1 MILCSF
7 YNPNWEYVGDQCQCW
22 LSLCLV
28 NHRAQLISF
37 EVVGVHWWS
46 SSFGVQ
52 IQQSIRQW
60 SSGHGV
66 DLTAELLV
74 VWLIKLVL
82 AMRCRT
88 YSQSIKFRYKLQV
101 QLSEINQLFFLFCF
115 LWAGECFA
123 TWWSQL
129 ILIAAPEDPLLESV
143 RPLNW
148 AVFTMFLYW
157 MNSDQEQVIYSKQGE
172 TTGQS
177 TVKTQFK
184 PSGISNYI
192 CIVFSNIF
200 VHCCCI

>member
-101 QLSEINQLFFLFCF
+101 QLSEINQLFFSFLFSLGWRMFCDVMVSTYF
-115 LWAGECFA
+115 DRCPWRSPVGIC
-123 TWWSQL
+123 
-129 ILIAAPEDPLLESV
+129 AAPELGCVHNVSV
-143 RPLNW
+143 LNE
-148 AVFTMFLYW
+148 LR
-157 MNSDQEQVIYSKQGE
+157 SR
-172 TTGQS
+172 TG
-177 TVKTQFK
+177 
-184 PSGISNYI
+184 YL
-192 CIVFSNIF
+192 
-200 VHCCCI
+200 